1 VSTPTVRPRRRLLRW
16 LGEASLIL
24 VVAAAL
30 QFWATR
36 DAVEGAAPPLEGAW
50 VNAPPAGG
58 EGRASLVH
66 FWATWCPS
74 CRLEHGTIQRLAH
87 EHPVVTVA
95 MQSGDAADVAA
106 YLQERGL
113 SFPVRLD
120 EHGEG
125 AARWGVRGV
134 PTTFVV
140 DRDGQI
146 RFVTTGFTTDVGLR
160 LRLWLAGRT

>member
-1 VSTPTVRPRRRLLRW
+1 
-16 LGEASLIL
+16 
-24 VVAAAL
+24 
-30 QFWATR
+30 
-36 DAVEGAAPPLEGAW
+36 
-50 VNAPPAGG
+50 
-58 EGRASLVH
+58 VH

-74 CRLEHGTIQRLAH
+74 CRLEHGTIQRLSQ

-120 EHGEG
+120 ERGEA

-140 DRDGQI
+140 DADGQI

>member
-1 VSTPTVRPRRRLLRW
+1 VTDSTARSRRPLRW
-16 LGEASLIL
+16 LAELALVV
-24 VVAAAL
+24 VVAAGR

-36 DAVEGAAPPLEGAW
+36 DAVDGPAPPLAGAW
-50 VNAPPAGG
+50 VNAPPSPAAG
-58 EGRASLVH
+58 RPSLVH
-66 FWATWCPS
+66 FWATWCGS
-74 CRLEHGTIQRLAH
+74 CRLEHGTIERLAQ

-95 MQSGDAADVAA
+95 MQSGDSADVAS

-120 EHGEG
+120 EHGE
-125 AARWGVRGV
+125 AASRWGVRGV

-140 DRDGQI
+140 DGNGQI

>member
-1 VSTPTVRPRRRLLRW
+1 VLRW
-16 LGEASLIL
+16 LAEALVIL
-24 VVAAAL
+24 AVAAGL

-36 DAVEGAAPPLEGAW
+36 EAAEGAAPPLGGPW
-50 VNAPPAGG
+50 VNAPPKGG
-58 EGRASLVH
+58 EGRPSLVH

-74 CRLEHGTIQRLAH
+74 CRLEHGTIERLAR

-106 YLQERGL
+106 YMQERGV

-120 EHGEG
+120 EGGEV

-140 DRDGQI
+140 DADGQI
-146 RFVTTGFTTDVGLR
+146 RFVTTGFTTDIGLR

>member
-1 VSTPTVRPRRRLLRW
+1 MNAPAARPRRLLRW
-16 LGEASLIL
+16 LAEAFVIL
-24 VVAAAL
+24 LVAAGL

-36 DAVEGAAPPLEGAW
+36 DAAEGPAPPLEGAW
-50 VNAPPAGG
+50 VNAPPPGA

-74 CRLEHGTIQRLAH
+74 CRLEHGTIERLAE

-95 MQSGDAADVAA
+95 MQSGDAAEVAA

-120 EHGEG
+120 ERGEV

-134 PTTFVV
+134 PTTFVI
-140 DRDGQI
+140 DGDGQI
-146 RFVTTGFTTDVGLR
+146 RFVTSGFTTDVGLR
-160 LRLWLAGRT
+160 LRLWLAART

>member
-1 VSTPTVRPRRRLLRW
+1 VSTPIARPRRLLRW
-16 LGEASLIL
+16 LAEASLIL
-24 VVAAAL
+24 AVAAAL

-36 DAVEGAAPPLEGAW
+36 DAVEGAAPALEGAW
-50 VNAPPAGG
+50 VNAPPTSGA
-58 EGRASLVH
+58 GRASLVH

-74 CRLEHGTIQRLAH
+74 CRLEHGTIQRLSQ

-120 EHGEG
+120 ERGEA

-140 DRDGQI
+140 DADGQI